1 MKITKLHS
9 RFAACIQDIDLSVA
23 LTPDVISDLSDA
35 LDRHS
40 VLVFPQQDL
49 TPEAQVQFSSSFG
62 PLEQAITRMGDDE
75 ASRQIALLSNVSE
88 DGSLVP
94 MSDKRMLFHRGNEMW
109 HTDSTYKPQTAL
121 ASLLYA
127 VEVPPTGGQTEF
139 ASTRAAYADLGA
151 QDKQRVDNR
160 FATHS
165 LAYSRAKVA
174 KGLMSE
180 ALQKTLPPVERPLVR
195 VNPSTGERSLYV
207 ASHAFAVRGMD
218 ETAGLALIEEL
229 LSLCTQEKYI
239 YRHQWQAG
247 DLLMWDNRSTLHR
260 ATSFDGAS
268 HRRIMRRSTVIDAQ
282 YMASLQDKAT

>member
-1 MKITKLHS
+1 MKITELHS
-9 RFAACIQDIDLSVA
+9 QFAARIEDIDLSVA
-23 LTPDVISDLSDA
+23 LTADTIGELSDA
-35 LDRHS
+35 LDRYS

-49 TPEAQVQFSSSFG
+49 TPEAQVRFSARFG

-75 ASRQIALLSNVSE
+75 ALRQIALLSNVND

-94 MSDKRMLFHRGNEMW
+94 MTDKRMLFHRGNEMW

-127 VEVPPTGGQTEF
+127 VEVPPEGGQTEY
-139 ASTRAAYADLGA
+139 ASTRAAYADLDE
-151 QDKQRVDNR
+151 QTRQRVDHG

-174 KGLMSE
+174 KGLMSKE
-180 ALQKTLPPVERPLVR
+180 LQKSLPPVERPLVR

-207 ASHAFAVRGMD
+207 ASHAFKVRGMD
-218 ETAGLALIEEL
+218 EAQGLAFVDKL
-229 LSLCTQEKYI
+229 LSWCTQDKYV
-239 YRHQWQAG
+239 YRHDWQAG

-260 ATSFDGAS
+260 ATSFDGTK
-268 HRRIMRRSTVIDAQ
+268 HRRIMRRTTVIDAQ
-282 YMASLQDKAT
+282 YMASLQDEAS